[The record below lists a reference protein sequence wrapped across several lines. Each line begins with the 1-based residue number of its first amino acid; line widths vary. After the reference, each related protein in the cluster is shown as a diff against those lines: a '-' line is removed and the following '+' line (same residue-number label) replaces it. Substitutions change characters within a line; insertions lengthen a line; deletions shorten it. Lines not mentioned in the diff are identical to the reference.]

1 MNFCLLVDTQKMW
14 MKRTFGRVY
23 WSNFFC
29 CWNFCGDNFLL
40 NFSSLQIFSVAF
52 NRSEVQL
59 AGFSYNFWAE
69 IRLTQSVRWGYVNNY
84 STTLLLMDFL
94 LPSFWHASRTS
105 IYLWLLCQ
113 PHKYTAKEIW
123 SDRKRSS
130 ESSKFMTN
138 LRKVRSSLET
148 SINSSIFALSR
159 DMFLLQF
166 DEAILR
172 EMNGA
177 NTHHMNAIEIHL
189 LWLLLL
195 EWDYCV
201 RGWKFSSRGL
211 FDELRA
217 RGWKLRKI

>member
-1 MNFCLLVDTQKMW
+1 M
-14 MKRTFGRVY
+14 
-23 WSNFFC
+23 
-29 CWNFCGDNFLL
+29 
-40 NFSSLQIFSVAF
+40 
-52 NRSEVQL
+52 QL

-69 IRLTQSVRWGYVNNY
+69 FLSLTQSVRWGYVNNY

-177 NTHHMNAIEIHL
+177 NTHITWMQLRSIYYDCYYWSEIIVCEDGNSHREGYL
-189 LWLLLL
+189 M
-195 EWDYCV
+195 
-201 RGWKFSSRGL
+201 S
-211 FDELRA
+211 
-217 RGWKLRKI
+217 